1 MTTSYLK
8 ITIYKKLKFPNF
20 LMSQKLKIFFILIFK
35 FVYSQQNH
43 KNFRSDLYLLCY
55 FWFLFKKILNFDNFF
70 IRYNSVKDVEN
81 RYFFKDS

>member
-43 KNFRSDLYLLCY
+43 KNLRSDLYLL
-55 FWFLFKKILNFDNFF
+55 
-70 IRYNSVKDVEN
+70 
-81 RYFFKDS
+81 RYFGFFSKNLLFLLLIFRDNAAN